1 MILERAIHALEF
13 DKIRNKLTDFATTS
27 MGKKYCN
34 ELAPIT
40 DVEAINKALVE
51 TEEAKTVLYYSGANP
66 MFPFTDISDNVS
78 LAQKGA
84 CLSTRSLLNVASC
97 LRASRSVYKALI
109 TDKDNTPNI
118 SKLASGLTL
127 LVNLEQN
134 ITESILGEDELADN
148 ASTELANI
156 RRKLRHANSR
166 IKDKLNSLIKSP
178 AYQKYLQDPII
189 TIRQDRF
196 VVPVKQEYRANVP
209 GLIHDQSS
217 SGATLFI
224 EPMVVVE
231 INNDIKQ
238 LLGEERIEIER
249 ILQMFSDEVGS
260 HAEELKENVRILI
273 KIDFNFAKASFAR
286 SINAIL
292 PKINTRGYI
301 NIVRGRHPLLN
312 PDTVVPINLWLGE
325 DFTSLVVTGPNTG
338 GKTVTLKTVG
348 LFTLM
353 MQSGLHVPADEGT
366 ELAIFN
372 NVYADI
378 GDEQSIE
385 QSLSTFSSHM
395 KNIVEILKG
404 VSNKD
409 LVLFDELGAG
419 TDPTEGAAL
428 AQSILSKLL
437 ESNIRTLAT
446 THYSELKSYALSTP
460 GIENASVEFNI
471 ETLSPTFRLSIGI
484 PGKSNAF
491 EISKKLGLSEDI
503 INSAKELLSSET
515 VKFEDVISNA
525 EYHRQIAEKERAIA
539 EEVRKETIQ
548 LRDEAERLRKKTE
561 ESRANTTRKAKEE
574 AKRIMLDAKHKADE
588 ILSDLKKMKNQAN
601 LPHHEILKLQKSL
614 NDNLD
619 SLSADLV
626 AKNDEAFMPPKEL
639 SVGDRVLIVNLNTEA
654 DVLSPPD
661 SKGEVQLKAGIMKLK
676 AHISQ
681 LKKLKNSETPQQKT
695 SINIKR
701 DGSSKQSLS
710 LEVDVRGMALDEATV
725 EVDSYLYQALMVGY
739 KEVYIIHGKGT
750 GVLKAGISKHLK
762 NQKHVKSFRLG
773 RYGEGEDGV
782 TVVTLK

>member
-446 THYSELKSYALSTP
+446 THFSELKSYALSTP